1 MIFSVFAGVISLN
14 FRIGKFL
21 NLALYSAFSLGA
33 YLLFFFG
40 EFSVLLAPVFGLCLS
55 VGTILLKRSL
65 CKSVMDATIVSLGVG
80 IAVEEL
86 LRIFLQKG
94 YYYIVTE
101 NANFLL
107 PTFAAF
113 YAIVYAAYMSPFG
126 IKLKFLEEDEELA
139 KICGVNVELY
149 AFVSTFLAFTFSILL
164 GISASNNAAIH
175 PQIGLSYML
184 AGIIVAAFSTITK
197 SIGEKN
203 YLSIL
208 SFSLL
213 FSIILGVIW

>member
-1 MIFSVFAGVISLN
+1 MVFAGIISLN

-33 YLLFFFG
+33 YLLYFFG
-40 EFSVLLAPVFGLCLS
+40 NLSILLAPVFGLCLS
-55 VGTILLKRSL
+55 AGMVLLKRSL
-65 CKSVMDATIVSLGVG
+65 CRSVMDATIVSLGIG
-80 IAVEEL
+80 IALEEL

-107 PTFAAF
+107 PTFVIF
-113 YAIVYAAYMSPFG
+113 YATIYAAYTSPLG
-126 IKLKFLEEDEELA
+126 VRLKFLEEDEELA

-149 AFVSTFLAFTFSILL
+149 AFISTFLAFTFAILL
-164 GISASNNAAIH
+164 GISASGNSAIH

-184 AGIIVAAFSTITK
+184 AGIIVAAFSTITRAM
-197 SIGEKN
+197 GEKN

-213 FSIILGVIW
+213 FSIILEVVW